1 MRAPILA
8 GQTAAVAGAGIVQ
21 IGALTIATYA
31 MELLLERGVFVALG
45 TVLYQILQGGSTLWP
60 V

>member
-1 MRAPILA
+1 M
-8 GQTAAVAGAGIVQ
+8 AGAGIVQ